1 MTGDE
6 LIAKYAV
13 PDKPP
18 LDSWPMS
25 ENDLRVQNAKLAV
38 AVAELKCQRND
49 LLMDIYKAEAAAE
62 RYRRYFVVSFG
73 SLMVAAMAGIGVF
86 LWRA

>member
-6 LIAKYAV
+6 LIAKHAV

-25 ENDLRVQNAKLAV
+25 ENDLRVQNAKLAA

-49 LLMDIYKAEAAAE
+49 LLADVYKAEAAAA
-62 RYRRYFVVSFG
+62 RYRRYFVWSFG
-73 SLMVAAMAGIGVF
+73 ALMIAATAGIGVF